1 MALRTTLV
9 NMRRNVAKIDRNRE
23 YDPFAAIYNR
33 HWGADYR
40 KEVAP
45 VVERLLLSRIPAGA
59 NVLDVC
65 CGTGQF
71 TGQVRRL
78 GYRVAGLDASSEM
91 IRYARE
97 NAPGVDFTVADVR
110 DFRLVHP
117 SRAVFDAAYCVYE
130 SLNHVRDIAGLSMAF
145 ASIRKHLERGAPFL
159 FDLNREEAYV
169 LYWNNQDSIVE
180 QDSVCVMRS
189 EFDEESKTGK
199 YDVVAFERTGD
210 GSKNQWRRTDF
221 TLGQTCHDFGAVHS
235 TLFESGFTEVTMY
248 DARDIGMKGDAGY
261 GRTFFLCSA

>member
-9 NMRRNVAKIDRNRE
+9 NMRRNAAKIERNRE
-23 YDPFAAIYNR
+23 YDPFARIYNR

-45 VVERLLLSRIPAGA
+45 VVKRLLLARIPAGA

-78 GYRVAGLDASSEM
+78 GYRVAGVDASGEM
-91 IRYARE
+91 IKYARE

-110 DFRLVHP
+110 DFRLGT
-117 SRAVFDAAYCVYE
+117 VFDAAYCVYE
-130 SLNHVRDIAGLSMAF
+130 SLNHVRDIAGLKLAF
-145 ASIRKHLERGAPFL
+145 SSIRRHLEPDAPFL
-159 FDLNREEAYV
+159 FDLNREEAYI

-180 QDSVCVMRS
+180 EDNVCVMRS
-189 EFDEESKTGK
+189 EFDEESKIGK
-199 YDVVAFERTGD
+199 YDVAAFERTGD

-221 TLGQTCHDFGAVHS
+221 TLGQTCHDFSDVHDALS
-235 TLFESGFTEVTMY
+235 ETGLTGVTMY
-248 DARDIGMKGDAGY
+248 DARDLGMKGDAGY